1 MIRYHSYCH
10 RSSSPVIDTTP
21 DQHFHGQVLDFPPR
35 ARYRFFVSAISLSS
49 YRRWRRRR
57 FLLHKFNEAATS
69 KSPSPLLFRSQNKP
83 PLQRRRKRTAKPN
96 ADVITF
102 YNVHPRLALKHPF
115 IKNGDFFLS
124 SLILFLI
131 FDETIFDF
139 SFYYE

>member
-1 MIRYHSYCH
+1 VIRYHSYCH

-57 FLLHKFNEAATS
+57 FLLHKFNEAATR
-69 KSPSPLLFRSQNKP
+69 KSPSPLLSLSQNKP

-96 ADVITF
+96 ADVIMF
-102 YNVHPRLALKHPF
+102 YNVHPRLALEYPF
-115 IKNGDFFLS
+115 IINGEIFIS
-124 SLILFLI
+124 SQ
-131 FDETIFDF
+131 
-139 SFYYE
+139 FYF